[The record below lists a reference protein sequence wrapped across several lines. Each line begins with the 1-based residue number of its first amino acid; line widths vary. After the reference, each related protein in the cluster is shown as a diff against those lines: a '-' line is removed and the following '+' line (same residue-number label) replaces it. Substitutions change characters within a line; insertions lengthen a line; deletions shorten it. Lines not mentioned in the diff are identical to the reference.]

1 MDSDDDTAAPH
12 ILDLPEY
19 EDYETEPIPVEAATT
34 PTNKNNGNVIT
45 QNDEGNNQRRR
56 SPRLQMIQSKT
67 ACVSQDAVN
76 SFLFNAMIDQ
86 EPAFGPKGLEKL
98 PLFSMPT
105 DIEECVNG
113 VVHPITKETLT
124 KYQKVIEVP
133 ELREVWMRAMCIE
146 LGRLTQG
153 FGSTAGTNT
162 CVILDHNEIA
172 NIPKHKTVTYARIVV
187 DYRSQKE
194 DPNRVRITVGGNLIS
209 YPHELTTR
217 TADLTT
223 FKTLANS
230 TISTPR
236 ARFAAADAGNF
247 YLNTPL
253 DDPEYMRM
261 PINLIPPEFV
271 AMYGL
276 LHKVKDGYVYFKIQA
291 GMYGL
296 PQSGI
301 LANKLLKE
309 RLEKEDYYEVDHTP
323 GLFRHRTRPVAFT
336 LVVDDFGIKYV
347 GKENAEHLLGILRKY
362 YKMDVDWKG
371 ELYCGIKLK
380 WNYEKGYVDLS
391 MPGCVEKQ
399 LTKYRHKAPKRKQYC
414 PYEPNPIKYGKQSNE
429 IKQEPE
435 SPAVGDEKKKYIQQ
449 VIGSFLYYARA
460 VDMTI
465 LQALNEIAAQQSK
478 PTEKTMKRVEQF
490 LDYMHTNPNAT
501 IRYYA
506 SDMILNVHSDASYLS
521 ASNAR
526 SRAGGYFFLGS
537 LPVDNKD
544 IKLNG
549 NIQIMCTILKHVA
562 ASAAEAEL
570 GALFLNVK
578 EAKILRLTLLELG
591 HPQPPT
597 PIHIDNSTAVGIVN
611 NTIKRQRSRSMEMR
625 YFWLLDQEAQRM
637 FDFQYHPGLENM
649 ADYPSKAHTGAIH
662 QHVRPYYLH
671 MDNSPRFLPRAHRP
685 STRRGCAE
693 ILGDQYQG
701 KVPLPRIPITG
712 Y

>member
-1 MDSDDDTAAPH
+1 
-12 ILDLPEY
+12 
-19 EDYETEPIPVEAATT
+19 
-34 PTNKNNGNVIT
+34 
-45 QNDEGNNQRRR
+45 
-56 SPRLQMIQSKT
+56 
-67 ACVSQDAVN
+67 
-76 SFLFNAMIDQ
+76 
-86 EPAFGPKGLEKL
+86 
-98 PLFSMPT
+98 
-105 DIEECVNG
+105 
-113 VVHPITKETLT
+113 
-124 KYQKVIEVP
+124 
-133 ELREVWMRAMCIE
+133 
-146 LGRLTQG
+146 
-153 FGSTAGTNT
+153 
-162 CVILDHNEIA
+162 
-172 NIPKHKTVTYARIVV
+172 
-187 DYRSQKE
+187 
-194 DPNRVRITVGGNLIS
+194 
-209 YPHELTTR
+209 
-217 TADLTT
+217 
-223 FKTLANS
+223 
-230 TISTPR
+230 
-236 ARFAAADAGNF
+236 
-247 YLNTPL
+247 
-253 DDPEYMRM
+253 
-261 PINLIPPEFV
+261 
-271 AMYGL
+271 
-276 LHKVKDGYVYFKIQA
+276 
-291 GMYGL
+291 
-296 PQSGI
+296 
-301 LANKLLKE
+301 
-309 RLEKEDYYEVDHTP
+309 
-323 GLFRHRTRPVAFT
+323 
-336 LVVDDFGIKYV
+336 
-347 GKENAEHLLGILRKY
+347 
-362 YKMDVDWKG
+362 MDVDWKG

-391 MPGCVEKQ
+391 MPGYVEKQ
-399 LTKYRHKAPKRKQYC
+399 LTKYRHKAPSKRQYC

-435 SPAVGDEKKKYIQQ
+435 SPALEKEEKKYIQQ

-465 LQALNEIAAQQSK
+465 LQALSEIAAQQSK
-478 PTEKTMKRVEQF
+478 PTEKTMQRVKQF

-537 LPVDNKD
+537 LPVNKKD

-549 NIQIMCTILKHVA
+549 NIHIMCTILKHVA

-570 GALFLNVK
+570 GALFLNAK
-578 EAKILRLTLLELG
+578 EAKVIRLTLLELG